1 MKLVFL
7 GTSGS
12 ILYYMRFHRA
22 VRATYDRE
30 QDTFRVAFLL
40 APCAAL
46 ALLVNQERS
55 PLEVTPLAGCPVR
68 HAGAGQHSRHC
79 RQAPPM
85 RWRYVGRSKKA
96 ASDRERAPVI
106 VKSSRDRNIIQL
118 RRKYWKATQIV
129 FT

>member
-55 PLEVTPLAGCPVR
+55 PLEVTPPAGCLLCVR
-68 HAGAGQHSRHC
+68 RARPGRHSYLFCELSWSAARWTAGC
-79 RQAPPM
+79 R
-85 RWRYVGRSKKA
+85 G
-96 ASDRERAPVI
+96 
-106 VKSSRDRNIIQL
+106 
-118 RRKYWKATQIV
+118 
-129 FT
+129 